1 MRLLHAAH
9 RTLALSVQLN
19 GHRVRRRTDRL
30 HRRITLRSST
40 SQHILHH
47 IRLPGLLLFTRLED
61 RRGTNGIACLL
72 LPTRL
77 EVRRGT
83 RLLQL
88 LTRLEVRRGT
98 SRLLSMTGVRVIRII
113 TQLRQGGPAWPS
125 TYSTIFFLAQ
135 YNEHVIDFFHAIGA
149 PAHDTSSGSAFYS
162 DDPDISQ
169 TQYLMTQQSY
179 GGALQ
184 TPPPQPTQDTQED
197 MAPHLYG
204 FGHRQPHGP
213 HPRLS
218 PSGRR
223 PRPPTRRARTRVVRD
238 DA

>member
-1 MRLLHAAH
+1 MK
-9 RTLALSVQLN
+9 
-19 GHRVRRRTDRL
+19 
-30 HRRITLRSST
+30 
-40 SQHILHH
+40 
-47 IRLPGLLLFTRLED
+47 RLED
-61 RRGTNGIACLL
+61 RL
-72 LPTRL
+72 
-77 EVRRGT
+77 RRIYAT
-83 RLLQL
+83 
-88 LTRLEVRRGT
+88 LTCRT
-98 SRLLSMTGVRVIRII
+98 SDARPQRATQRPPRPSTHRQVIPRHHSSQQHEPAYF
-113 TQLRQGGPAWPS
+113 TPHQTPRAPPPHEAGGSTWHHQTPFDDGGSGYSYYQQLRRGGPAWPS

-149 PAHDTSSGSAFYS
+149 PAHDTSSGSTFYS

-213 HPRLS
+213 RPRLD